1 MNSSRINNDH
11 DQLDRKTT
19 RAICDGVGER
29 LQQYIRPETTLP
41 THLEQ
46 LLEALRR
53 RDDKLH

>member
-1 MNSSRINNDH
+1 MNRSRVNTEDE
-11 DQLDRKTT
+11 QMDRKTT

-29 LQQYIRPETTLP
+29 LQQYMRPETTLP

>member
-46 LLEALRR
+46 LMEELRR
-53 RDDKLH
+53 REKELH

>member
-46 LLEALRR
+46 LLEEFRR
-53 RDDKLH
+53 RDDRLH